1 MFTKTASRI
10 HHHISMPKTA
20 NNKLQQLDRSLYQEI
35 YELEANTI
43 VGGHHEWDLL
53 AQDLTRMMH
62 LGHFVVPS
70 YRGRQSG

>member
-1 MFTKTASRI
+1 MLTKTASRI
-10 HHHISMPKTA
+10 HHHISMPKAA

-43 VGGHHEWDLL
+43 VGGHHERDLL
-53 AQDLTRMMH
+53 VQDLTKMMH
-62 LGHFVVPS
+62 SGHFAVPS

>member
-10 HHHISMPKTA
+10 HHYISMPKTA
-20 NNKLQQLDRSLYQEI
+20 NNKLQQLERSLYQEI

-43 VGGHHEWDLL
+43 VGGHHEQDLL
-53 AQDLTRMMH
+53 AQDLTRTMH
-62 LGHFVVPS
+62 SGHFTVPS